1 MQKIDNQKNIKNFLT
16 KENLLFFI
24 LSAVFL
30 SNAILAEFIGVKIF
44 SLERTLGFQPLNMHI
59 FGFDQLS
66 FNLTFGVILWPVVF
80 VLTDILNEYYG
91 MKGVRL
97 LSYTTV
103 VMILYAFLV
112 VRVAIDIPPADFWPH
127 AHLGGDLSG
136 ANAYKSDIKNM
147 DSAFHLIYG
156 QGLYII
162 IGSVI
167 AFLISQILDV
177 FIFHSIKKYT
187 GEKSIW
193 LRATGS
199 TIVSQLI
206 DSFVV
211 LFIAFY
217 IGAGWS
223 MQLVLAICL
232 VNYIYKF
239 AIAVLVTPILY
250 LIHVWVERF
259 LGHELA
265 NSMRVNAMMSS

>member
-1 MQKIDNQKNIKNFLT
+1 MNKLQTESSSGTFLR
-16 KENLLFFI
+16 KENLLFLI
-24 LSAVFL
+24 LGAIFL
-30 SNAILAEFIGVKIF
+30 CNAILAEFIGVKIF
-44 SLERTLGFQPLNMHI
+44 SLERTFGLTPINLHI
-59 FGFDQLS
+59 LGFDQLS

-103 VMILYAFLV
+103 AMILYSFLV
-112 VRVAIDIPPADFWPH
+112 VKIAIEIPPADFWPH
-127 AHLGGDLSG
+127 SHLGGDLSG
-136 ANAYKSDIKNM
+136 VNAYKSDVKNL
-147 DSAFHLIYG
+147 DSAFRLVYG

-162 IGSVI
+162 IGSVV
-167 AFLISQILDV
+167 AFLISQVLDV
-177 FIFHSIKKYT
+177 FVFHSIKRYT

-199 TIVSQLI
+199 TIISQLI

-223 MQLVLAICL
+223 MQLVLAIC
-232 VNYIYKF
+232 VINYIYKF
-239 AIAVLVTPILY
+239 SIAVLATPILY
-250 LIHVWVERF
+250 LIHSVVERY

-265 NSMRVNAMMSS
+265 TAMRTKAMQKA